1 MWNPTECCYSLNT
14 GSYARQ
20 FPGAFWLLEVCYST
34 SSSSALSFHC
44 LIQFGISRLIF
55 YMISIRSL
63 LFLKWKKKKKK
74 NPKLFLRQ
82 KGHFFLY
89 SCHSKVG
96 SFVFATFNASWLSCS
111 SLWMTPEIS
120 AHFPSSWALPCCLSP
135 SLPAAS
141 PLHFAVG
148 NTLAAG
154 SSGWGMTAG
163 CRTESDSL
171 PEVLL
176 LFENSWTPFPNLCF

>member
-1 MWNPTECCYSLNT
+1 MHGNFLVLSGYSKCATAPAAVLPYLST
-14 GSYARQ
+14 AWSSLGSA
-20 FPGAFWLLEVCYST
+20 GWYST
-34 SSSSALSFHC
+34 WYPSARFCFSNE
-44 LIQFGISRLIF
+44 
-55 YMISIRSL
+55 
-63 LFLKWKKKKKK
+63 KKKKKK

-82 KGHFFLY
+82 KGHFFFFY

-154 SSGWGMTAG
+154 SSGWGMTAD